1 MLKPCLEE
9 SHCRG
14 NRVEPQ
20 HKTIMTAQRRNFQ
33 RRRAAFAAVIT
44 LSSATRSAFAFTTPQ
59 PASSRGSMGGGSA
72 TRAAFVAP
80 SHPLCI
86 PAASSLE
93 GLLSSAAAQSGL
105 SSSTSLSMAGAGALA
120 GCLTGGLFAGG
131 LHAIAGKF
139 SSRPSASDFLP
150 TPLRRNQY
158 ASTKHQGC
166 LSSAFY
172 LFLDHF
178 QLVRETAATGNENHA
193 VADNK

>member
-1 MLKPCLEE
+1 M
-9 SHCRG
+9 
-14 NRVEPQ
+14 EPQ

-80 SHPLCI
+80 SHPLRI

-139 SSRPSASDFLP
+139 SSRPGEAVRVRFFTNTSAEESVRFYEASGMFVKCFLP
-150 TPLRRNQY
+150 FLGSFSTCTKRRLLEMK
-158 ASTKHQGC
+158 TT
-166 LSSAFY
+166 L
-172 LFLDHF
+172 LP
-178 QLVRETAATGNENHA
+178 TT
-193 VADNK
+193 NK